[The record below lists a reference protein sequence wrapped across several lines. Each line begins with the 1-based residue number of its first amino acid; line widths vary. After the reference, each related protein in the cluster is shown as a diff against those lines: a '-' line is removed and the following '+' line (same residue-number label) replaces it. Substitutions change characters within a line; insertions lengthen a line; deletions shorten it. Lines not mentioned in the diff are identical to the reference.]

1 MECGKNAPPMHPNC
15 HCATAPHYDSKS
27 FYEWLDARQSGKTEL
42 GLNDW
47 KQLKKETAPFN
58 SDDIVDIVADIAGG
72 DETKGS
78 CTSVALAYI
87 GQLIGFEVHDYRG
100 GISRKFFANSYNL
113 QAISQTKGMKTI
125 KEKGACS
132 LTVGNRL
139 LRNAEN
145 GKMYYLAVGRHVAIV
160 RKTASGKFQYLE
172 LQSKYVNGWKD
183 FDDDTKVTLKNRFA
197 CSRKSDDG
205 FSEDVDFMID
215 IAESNFDTDDF
226 RRLLGYLNTNE
237 SNQKKGIYGT
247 TK

>member
-1 MECGKNAPPMHPNC
+1 M
-15 HCATAPHYDSKS
+15 
-27 FYEWLDARQSGKTEL
+27 
-42 GLNDW
+42 
-47 KQLKKETAPFN
+47 
-58 SDDIVDIVADIAGG
+58 DIVADIAGG

-160 RKTASGKFQYLE
+160 RKTASGKFQYPE
-172 LQSKYVNGWKD
+172 
-183 FDDDTKVTLKNRFA
+183 FD
-197 CSRKSDDG
+197 S
-205 FSEDVDFMID
+205 
-215 IAESNFDTDDF
+215 
-226 RRLLGYLNTNE
+226 
-237 SNQKKGIYGT
+237 
-247 TK
+247 